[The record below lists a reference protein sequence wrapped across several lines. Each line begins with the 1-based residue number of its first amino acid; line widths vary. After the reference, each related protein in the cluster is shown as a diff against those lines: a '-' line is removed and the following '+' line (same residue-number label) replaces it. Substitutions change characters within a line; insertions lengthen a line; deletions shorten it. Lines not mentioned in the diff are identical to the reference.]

1 MAQPQIPSSA
11 SSNIGQQVLGTA
23 NQTQIPAGYVLV
35 SNGTNAD
42 WTPQSGL
49 TSNITTT
56 GNITATAPGIFIRQ
70 GTGTGATLSNLQFQA
85 YDTQSSYIQCNVQN
99 LSNNVLASSD
109 QVVTNDIG
117 TDTTNYGDFGI
128 NSSGWGSNPGTFS
141 NASGVYLYA
150 QTSDLTIGT
159 VGVQSVYILTGN
171 TLNTTY
177 SASGLSQAVG
187 YINVHAV
194 GKGLQ
199 VMEGTNAKQGTCTLA
214 AGTVTVSNTSVTAN
228 SRIILTIQNVNSSTA
243 IGVPVISARTA
254 GTSFT
259 VTSITAGGTAT
270 QTGDLS
276 TLAYEIFE
284 PGV

>member
-1 MAQPQIPSSA
+1 MQVVA
-11 SSNIGQQVLGTA
+11 SQNENQV
-23 NQTQIPAGYVLV
+23 PAGYVLV

-42 WTPQSGL
+42 WTSQSGL
-49 TSNITTT
+49 SNNITTT
-56 GNITATAPGIFIRQ
+56 GNITAATPGIFIRQ
-70 GTGTGATLSNLQFQA
+70 GTGTAASLSNLQFQA
-85 YDTQSSYIQCNVQN
+85 YDTQTSYIQSNVQN
-99 LSNNVLASSD
+99 LSNNAAASSD
-109 QVVTNDIG
+109 HIVTNDVG
-117 TDTTNYGDFGI
+117 SDTTNYGDFGI
-128 NSSGWGSNPGTFS
+128 NSSGWGSNPGTFN

-150 QTSDLTIGT
+150 QTGDLTIGT
-159 VGVQSVYILTGN
+159 VAVQSVYILTGN

-177 SASGLSQAVG
+177 NASGLSQNVG